1 MTRAA
6 LFVIFYAF
14 VGTIVAMV
22 GYRVVMGGPLSA
34 PSNERTID
42 GLILFISI
50 LLNTALVFGAAGLTA
65 AFVYSA
71 RRSFVLAAIAS
82 AAIAGCVSYLMLFWF
97 RGLSFEFPIIVTLS
111 ALVCAGIARLLRLFR
126 MPDLRERRER

>member
-22 GYRVVMGGPLSA
+22 GYRIVLGGPLSA
-34 PSNERTID
+34 PSDERTMD

-65 AFVYSA
+65 AWVYPA
-71 RRSFVLAAIAS
+71 RRSFAMAAIAS
-82 AAIAGCVSYLMLFWF
+82 AAVAAFVSYLMMLWF
-97 RGLSFEFPIIVTLS
+97 HGLSIEFPIIVTIS
-111 ALVCAGIARLLRLFR
+111 ALICAGLARFLRLFR
-126 MPDLRERRER
+126 MAETRE